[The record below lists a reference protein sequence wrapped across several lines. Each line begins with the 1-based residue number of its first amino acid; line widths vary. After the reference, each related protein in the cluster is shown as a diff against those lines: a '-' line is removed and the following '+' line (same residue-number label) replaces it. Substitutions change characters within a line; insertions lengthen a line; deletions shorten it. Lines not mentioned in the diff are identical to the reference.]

1 MESKSHAVNTLRS
14 IEEVQ
19 DPKPNWKPC
28 YFSPFYCGF
37 LIILHVSYI
46 VVVQVLTKRYGQD
59 EDQIALVQSNS
70 TDLDHLN
77 SIFLFSETNIG
88 AYMAWQYILVLVSVC
103 IGLAWEVLDIN
114 VKRLEPFYQLTNEEG
129 GRADN
134 ALCVDYTHTF
144 FGLRV
149 LYRSLQ
155 RRQLTVTAS
164 SLAYI
169 FATILGPTF
178 CGGIFGFAWASRTY
192 SRGRTEGL
200 IYDTV
205 YISTVFS
212 VISQV
217 CHGVNILLALYLMVK
232 FLRRRSSLYR
242 NPRGLANLASLVC
255 HSNVLYL
262 FQQIPSYARS
272 DTISEAL
279 SPYVFRLRHVTVPHP
294 ERETPQRVFQLIV
307 ESHDLRI
314 EPRPDPSYK
323 PTITDANSIWLQ
335 RRMIWVAYS
344 VFLILFGVTLTAIY
358 YAARMVASSKT
369 ANNIEPVAAKVAC
382 TFCFTVAARM
392 WQNTQREI
400 HRFEPWRKLSYGHSS
415 RRLYDSLTKSELL
428 SRGVIASTVYG
439 AIKFGF
445 VACWIGLANLT
456 FQMAA
461 VFIPPFV
468 DVGFALGL
476 SLNGP
481 SENTDNSQTPKML
494 QGSRSWSMVG
504 IGVAIEVLAFVDV
517 IIYMFSGRN
526 KPIMPRRPGT
536 IASEV
541 LYLCRS
547 RRLLSDVQGTSMM
560 KEREAAALVNTA
572 ERTCMFGWFW
582 CEENRYFV
590 GVEAFVDP
598 NGYQPF
604 NYTYGPVPGA
614 L

>member
-1 MESKSHAVNTLRS
+1 MEFKSHAVDTLRS

-46 VVVQVLTKRYGQD
+46 VVIQVLTKRYHQD
-59 EDQIALVQSNS
+59 EYQVALVQSNS

-77 SIFLFSETNIG
+77 SIFLFSERNIG
-88 AYMAWQYILVLVSVC
+88 AYMVWQYIPVLVSVC
-103 IGLAWEVLDIN
+103 IGFAWEVLDIN
-114 VKRLEPFYQLTNEEG
+114 VKRLEPFYQLTTEEG
-129 GRADN
+129 GRADD

-149 LYRSLQ
+149 LYRSLL
-155 RRQLTVTAS
+155 RRQLTVTAT

-169 FATILGPTF
+169 FAAILGPTF

-200 IYDTV
+200 LYDTV

-217 CHGVNILLALYLMVK
+217 CHGVNILLAIYLMVA
-232 FLRRRSSLYR
+232 FLRRRSRLYR
-242 NPRGLANLASLVC
+242 NPRGLANLASLIC
-255 HSNVLYL
+255 QSNVLYL
-262 FQQIPSYARS
+262 FQQIPSYASS
-272 DTISEAL
+272 DTISKAL

-294 ERETPQRVFQLIV
+294 EREAPQRVFQLIV

-314 EPRPDPSYK
+314 EPRPPPSYK
-323 PTITDANSIWLQ
+323 PTVTDASSIWLQ
-335 RRMIWVAYS
+335 RRMIWVAYAI
-344 VFLILFGVTLTAIY
+344 FLILFGTILTAIY
-358 YAARMVASSKT
+358 YAARIVASAES
-369 ANNIEPVAAKVAC
+369 ANNIEPLAAKVAC

-400 HRFEPWRKLSYGHSS
+400 NRFEPWRKLACGYRTRG
-415 RRLYDSLTKSELL
+415 LYDSLTKSELL
-428 SRGVIASTVYG
+428 SLGAIASTVYG
-439 AIKFGF
+439 AMKFGF
-445 VACWIGLANLT
+445 LACWIGLANLT

-468 DVGFALGL
+468 DIGFALGY

-481 SENTDNSQTPKML
+481 SENADNSQTPKML
-494 QGSRSWSMVG
+494 QGSSSWPIVG
-504 IGVAIEVLAFVDV
+504 VGVAVEVLAFIHVM
-517 IIYMFSGRN
+517 IYMFSGRN

-536 IASEV
+536 IASQL

-547 RRLLSDVQGTSMM
+547 RRLQSDVQGTSMM
-560 KEREAAALVNTA
+560 KENQAAALMNTV
-572 ERTCMFGWFW
+572 ERNCMFGWFW
-582 CEENRYFV
+582 CEGNRCFL
-590 GVEAFVDP
+590 GVEELIDP
-598 NGYQPF
+598 NSFQPF
-604 NYTYGPVPGA
+604 NYAYGPVPGA